1 VGIMT
6 IDDIMYRGFL
16 VVWKVLKQSRPNISN
31 EERFIRAIIA
41 TSNDKFKKA
50 EVLHKKKIE
59 QLRRKTTK

>member
-1 VGIMT
+1 MT

-31 EERFIRAIIA
+31 EERFIRAILA
-41 TSNDKFKKA
+41 TNNDKFKRA